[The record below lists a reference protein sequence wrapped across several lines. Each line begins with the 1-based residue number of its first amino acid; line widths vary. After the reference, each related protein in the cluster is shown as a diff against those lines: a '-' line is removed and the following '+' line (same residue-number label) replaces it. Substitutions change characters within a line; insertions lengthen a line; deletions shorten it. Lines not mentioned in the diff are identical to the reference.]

1 MRPVRTLISE
11 HLTPPLLAVM
21 DGFDENDPIM
31 QEQQRKDE
39 LRTAAVLVKAAIEDM
54 TKNRQVRPIFFTCL

>member
-1 MRPVRTLISE
+1 
-11 HLTPPLLAVM
+11 M

-39 LRTAAVLVKAAIEDM
+39 LRTAAVLVKAAIDDM
-54 TKNRQVRPIFFTCL
+54 SKTQQVCAEIGWPCTLL

>member
-1 MRPVRTLISE
+1 
-11 HLTPPLLAVM
+11 M

-39 LRTAAVLVKAAIEDM
+39 LRTAAVLVKAAIENSN
-54 TKNRQVRPIFFTCL
+54 KVRYLTLL

>member
-1 MRPVRTLISE
+1 
-11 HLTPPLLAVM
+11 M

-39 LRTAAVLVKAAIEDM
+39 LRTAAVLVKSALDDSAKLKKVCRDI
-54 TKNRQVRPIFFTCL
+54 